1 MSERPT
7 DEALRAVPLLS
18 GLTEAERSEVAGL
31 AELRSLEAQLP
42 LFREGEAGDALVLV
56 LSGSAQVVK
65 RDPGGRHQILSV
77 VSAPAVLG
85 EMAVLD
91 AGGKRS
97 ASAIAVGPV
106 TLAVLP
112 GPALRQRLA
121 SGNVAAL
128 KIAHGLAKLLARRLG
143 EVNARLMQV
152 LQSGKGD
159 DGVAEA
165 QRALGHDTAS

>member
-7 DEALRAVPLLS
+7 AEALRAVPLLS
-18 GLTEAERSEVAGL
+18 GLTEAERAEVAGM
-31 AELRSLEAQLP
+31 AELKTLEAQLP
-42 LFREGEAGDALVLV
+42 LFREADAGDALVLL

-65 RDPGGRHQILSV
+65 LDPGGKHQVLSV

-85 EMAVLD
+85 EMAVLE

-106 TLAVLP
+106 TFATVP
-112 GPALRQRLA
+112 GPALRSRLS

-143 EVNARLMQV
+143 EVNTRLVQV
-152 LQSGKGD
+152 LQSGKAGA
-159 DGVAEA
+159 GVAEA
-165 QRALGHDTAS
+165 QQALGQDTAS

>member
-7 DEALRAVPLLS
+7 AEALRAVPLLS
-18 GLTEAERSEVAGL
+18 GLTEEERAEVAGL
-31 AELRSLEAQLP
+31 AELKSLEAQLP
-42 LFREGEAGDALVLV
+42 LFREGDPGDALVLV

-65 RDPGGRHQILSV
+65 KDPGGKHQVLSV

-106 TLAVLP
+106 TMAVIP
-112 GPALRQRLA
+112 GPALRTRLSA
-121 SGNVAAL
+121 GNVAAL
-128 KIAHGLAKLLARRLG
+128 KIAHGLARLLARRLG
-143 EVNARLMQV
+143 EVNTRLVQV
-152 LQSGKGD
+152 LQTGTAD
-159 DGVAEA
+159 PGVAEA
-165 QRALGHDTAS
+165 QRALGPDVES

>member
-7 DEALRAVPLLS
+7 PDALRAVPLLS
-18 GLTEAERSEVAGL
+18 GLTEAERAEVAGL
-31 AELRSLEAQLP
+31 AEESSLEAQLP
-42 LFREGEAGDALVLV
+42 LFREGDPGDALVIL

-65 RDPGGRHQILSV
+65 RDPAGKHQILSV

-91 AGGKRS
+91 VGGKRS

-106 TLAVLP
+106 SFAVVP
-112 GPALRQRLA
+112 GPALRQRLSA
-121 SGNVAAL
+121 GNVAAL

-143 EVNARLMQV
+143 EVNARLVQV
-152 LQSGKGD
+152 LQSGQPD
-159 DGVAEA
+159 PSVAEA
-165 QRALGHDTAS
+165 QRALGDDTAS

>member
-7 DEALRAVPLLS
+7 GEALRAVPLLS

-42 LFREGEAGDALVLV
+42 LFREGDPGDALVLL

-85 EMAVLD
+85 EMAVLE

-97 ASAIAVGPV
+97 ASAIAVGTV
-106 TLAVLP
+106 TLAVVP

-143 EVNARLMQV
+143 EANTRLVQV
-152 LQSGKGD
+152 LQSGKPD
-159 DGVAEA
+159 ESVAEA
-165 QRALGHDTAS
+165 QRALGHDTSS

>member
-7 DEALRAVPLLS
+7 AEQLRAVPLLS
-18 GLTEAERSEVAGL
+18 GLTEAERTEVAGL
-31 AELRSLEAQLP
+31 AELKSLEAQLP
-42 LFREGEAGDALVLV
+42 LFREGDAGDALVLV
-56 LSGSAQVVK
+56 LSGSVQVVK
-65 RDPGGRHQILSV
+65 KDPAGKHQVLSV

-85 EMAVLD
+85 EMAVLE

-106 TLAVLP
+106 TIAVIP

-121 SGNVAAL
+121 GGNVATL

-143 EVNARLMQV
+143 EANTRLVQV
-152 LQSGKGD
+152 LQSGKPD
-159 DGVAEA
+159 ESVAEA
-165 QRALGHDTAS
+165 QRALEQDTSF